1 MAFRVRPMERG
12 LVHDI
17 LEELIEGNH
26 GILVMGRRDSRKKG
40 SFRLS
45 SKAYKLL
52 HSAHD
57 AMLCLVN

>member
-1 MAFRVRPMERG
+1 MAFKVQAVERG
-12 LVHDI
+12 IARDI
-17 LEELIEGNH
+17 LAELDEGNY

-45 SKAYKLL
+45 SKANKLL
-52 HSAHD
+52 NNAHD